1 MSDGVER
8 IAGLSLEKQALL
20 LRRLKGAGDGAR
32 RRIKPRAPGADSFPL
47 SFAQQRLWF
56 LNQLQ
61 PDSPF
66 YNVPDTY
73 RLDGRLD
80 VGVLERSFDALVR
93 RHETLRT
100 TFVTVGGEPRQFV
113 NEPEPFTLPVIDLT
127 GLPAEAR
134 EAEALRLAEEEA
146 RRLFDLS
153 RDLLLRASLLRLGE
167 DEHLLLMST
176 HHIASDGW
184 SRGILVGELMTFYEA
199 FIAGLAPAL
208 AELPVQYADYAVW
221 QREYLAGEVLD
232 EQLRYWRK
240 QLGGELAALE
250 LPSDHPRP
258 PIPTY
263 SGAYYHLEFP
273 EKLGA
278 ELNALGRES
287 GATLFMVLLA
297 AFDVLLYRYTGRTD
311 VVVGTP
317 TAGRNR
323 REVEHLIGFF
333 VNTLVMRTD
342 LGGNP
347 TFRELLGRVRAV
359 ALGAQANQELP
370 FEKLVEELHPQ
381 RDMSRNPLFQIAFG
395 LQNAPTQDFTLR
407 GLSMT
412 PLDVGSG
419 SSRFDLEF
427 HLWQSGESLGGAV
440 IYSTD
445 LFEEASIARLHT
457 HYVRLLEGVV
467 ASPDTRISGLPLLT
481 EGERRQLLVDWNQTA
496 APYPRHLCLQQLFE
510 AQAARTPERVAIS
523 FGDERVTYA
532 ELNRRANR
540 LAHRLRAAGVGTEVL
555 VGVLAGRSVEML
567 VGLLAVLKAGGAYVP
582 LDPQYPRE
590 RLAFMLDDTAAP
602 VLLTERHL
610 SAPLSPPQ
618 GARVVFLDEG
628 DATLDAEAAGDTG
641 GAENPTPSATAD
653 NIAYVIYTS
662 GSTGRPKGVA
672 IEHRSVVAFLQW
684 ATGRFTESELSGT
697 LASTSIC
704 FDLSI
709 FELFAPLVCGGSVVL
724 AENALALPS
733 LSAAREVTLVNTV
746 PSAMAELVRS
756 GGLPA
761 SVRVVNLAGEPLK
774 ASLAEEVYRHEH
786 VGKVYN
792 LYGPSED
799 TTYST
804 EALVGCGDG
813 REPSIG
819 RPISNSEVYLLDEHL
834 QPVPVGVAGELYL
847 GGAGLARGYLG
858 RPAATAER
866 FVPHPFGNV
875 PGARLYRTGDLAR
888 YLPDGQL
895 DLIGRVD
902 QQVKIRG
909 FRIEPG
915 EIEAALYTHPQ
926 LRGAAVV
933 ARGDAPGEKHLVA
946 YVVQQ
951 PGASLTAAEL
961 RTYLRATLPEYM
973 IPSGFVTLD
982 ELPLT
987 ANGKTD
993 RRALQNLAP
1002 PETPRQETFIAP
1014 RDDLERQLA
1023 DIWEEVLKARAV
1035 GVRDNFFDLGGHS
1048 LLATRVVSYVRE
1060 RCGVELPL
1068 RLMFESPTVE
1078 GIALH
1083 VRNAGREQEEVG
1095 RLSSMLDRLEQLSE
1109 EEVRALLEAAG
1120 DGRPDGGGTGQ

>member
-1 MSDGVER
+1 
-8 IAGLSLEKQALL
+8 
-20 LRRLKGAGDGAR
+20 
-32 RRIKPRAPGADSFPL
+32 
-47 SFAQQRLWF
+47 
-56 LNQLQ
+56 
-61 PDSPF
+61 
-66 YNVPDTY
+66 
-73 RLDGRLD
+73 
-80 VGVLERSFDALVR
+80 
-93 RHETLRT
+93 
-100 TFVTVGGEPRQFV
+100 
-113 NEPEPFTLPVIDLT
+113 
-127 GLPAEAR
+127 
-134 EAEALRLAEEEA
+134 
-146 RRLFDLS
+146 
-153 RDLLLRASLLRLGE
+153 
-167 DEHLLLMST
+167 
-176 HHIASDGW
+176 
-184 SRGILVGELMTFYEA
+184 
-199 FIAGLAPAL
+199 
-208 AELPVQYADYAVW
+208 
-221 QREYLAGEVLD
+221 
-232 EQLRYWRK
+232 
-240 QLGGELAALE
+240 
-250 LPSDHPRP
+250 
-258 PIPTY
+258 
-263 SGAYYHLEFP
+263 
-273 EKLGA
+273 
-278 ELNALGRES
+278 
-287 GATLFMVLLA
+287 MVLLA

-323 REVEHLIGFF
+323 REVENLIGFF

-347 TFRELLGRVRAV
+347 TFRELLGRVRGV

-395 LQNAPTQDFTLR
+395 LQNAPSQDFTLR
-407 GLSMT
+407 GLSLT

-427 HLWQSGESLGGAV
+427 HLWQGGESLAGAV

-445 LFEEASIARLHT
+445 LFEEESIARLHT

-467 ASPDTRISGLPLLT
+467 ASPDTRISELPLLT
-481 EGERRQLLVDWNQTA
+481 ESERRQILVDWNQTA

-510 AQAARTPERVAIS
+510 AQAARTPERVALS

-540 LAHRLRAAGVGTEVL
+540 LAHRLRAAGVGPEVL
-555 VGVLAGRSVEML
+555 VGVLTGRSVGML

-590 RLAFMLDDTAAP
+590 RLTFMLDDTAAP

-610 SAPLSPPQ
+610 SAVLPPQ
-618 GARVVFLDEG
+618 GSRVVFLDEG
-628 DATLDAEAAGDTG
+628 DEPLDAEAAG

-653 NIAYVIYTS
+653 NLAYVIYTS

-672 IEHRSVVAFLQW
+672 IEHRSAVAFLQW
-684 ATGRFTESELSGT
+684 ATGRFTEAELSGT

-709 FELFAPLVCGGSVVL
+709 FELFAPLACGGSVVL
-724 AENALALPS
+724 VENALALAS
-733 LSAAREVTLVNTV
+733 LDEAREVTLVNTV
-746 PSAMAELVRS
+746 PSAMAELVRV

-804 EALVGCGDG
+804 EALVGRGDG

-819 RPISNSEVYLLDEHL
+819 RPISNSEAYLLDEHL
-834 QPVPVGVAGELYL
+834 QPVPLGVAGELYL
-847 GGAGLARGYLG
+847 GGDGLARGYLG

-866 FVPHPFGNV
+866 FVPHPFGDV

-888 YLPDGQL
+888 YLPDGRL

-915 EIEAALYTHPQ
+915 EIEAALGTHTQ

-933 ARGDAPGEKHLVA
+933 ARGDTPGEKHLIA

-951 PGASLTAAEL
+951 PGASLTQAEL
-961 RTYLRATLPEYM
+961 RTYLRATLPEHM
-973 IPSGFVTLD
+973 LPSGFVTLD

-1002 PETPRQETFIAP
+1002 PETPRQETFVAP
-1014 RDDLERQLA
+1014 RDELERQLT
-1023 DIWEEVLKARAV
+1023 DIWQEVLKARAV

-1048 LLATRVVSYVRE
+1048 LLATRVVSHVRE

-1078 GIALH
+1078 GLALH
-1083 VRNAGREQEEVG
+1083 VRNAGREQEDVA

-1109 EEVRALLEAAG
+1109 EEVRALLESTG
-1120 DGRPDGGGTGQ
+1120 DARPDDGGTGQ